1 MAAIPQSR
9 EFFIALESLRGL
21 AALGVVLLHVAF
33 AWTFPLYDL
42 GLIRNSYLL
51 VDLFFVLSGFVIC
64 HSYGN
69 RIETG
74 RDAARFMWVRLGRLY
89 PLHLTFLFVFL
100 GFEIVKYFGETYYGL
115 IAHTTAFTSN
125 NAFAFLSNV
134 LLIQGL
140 GVQEKETFNL
150 PSWSISTEL
159 YTYVLFAAVL
169 LLFKSR
175 TTICLISG
183 FLIGASMLLDSGTLD
198 HNFFRCIE
206 GFFLGVITY
215 HSYAAFLTRRAL
227 SGDHSWG
234 RDLPGILTFT
244 GLLMFLSTKHGNSL
258 DAFVLPLAAGLILS
272 IAMIPKG
279 RLSTFLE
286 AAPLAWLGRISYS
299 VYMVHMA
306 VIWLFCQVMR
316 LGLHTPRIIDLNGD
330 PLLTPHPLI
339 GLLFLI
345 AAVACILLLS
355 HLTYAYIEE
364 PCRRASKRIAEQW
377 FPPCRAT
384 FADTLI
390 PPMCVDYSAPEHV
403 HLKQRRL

>member
-1 MAAIPQSR
+1 MAAPPQSR
-9 EFFIALESLRGL
+9 EFFTALESLRGL

-33 AWTFPLYDL
+33 AWTFPLHDL

-74 RDAARFMWVRLGRLY
+74 RDAARFVWTRLGRLY
-89 PLHLTFLFVFL
+89 PLHLTFLLVFL
-100 GFEIVKYFGETYYGL
+100 GFEIAKYFGETYYGL
-115 IAHTTAFTSN
+115 IAHTKAFTSN

-159 YTYVLFAAVL
+159 YTYVLFAAAL

-175 TTICLISG
+175 TAICLISG
-183 FLIGASMLLDSGTLD
+183 FLIGASMLLDSGKLD
-198 HNFFRCIE
+198 HNFFRCVE

-215 HSYAAFLTRRAL
+215 HAYMACLARRVL
-227 SGDHSWG
+227 SGEHSW
-234 RDLPGILTFT
+234 RTDLPGMLIFT
-244 GLLMFLSTKHGNSL
+244 GLLMFLATKDGNSL
-258 DAFVLPLAAGLILS
+258 DAFALLLAALLILS
-272 IAMIPKG
+272 VAMTPTGK
-279 RLSTFLE
+279 LSTFLE

-306 VIWLFCQVMR
+306 VIWLFCQVLR
-316 LGLHTPRIIDLNGD
+316 LGLHTPRVFDLNGD

-339 GLLFLI
+339 GFLFLI
-345 AAVACILLLS
+345 AAVACILVLS
-355 HLTYAYIEE
+355 HLTYTHIEE
-364 PCRRASKRIAEQW
+364 PCRRASKKIAEEW
-377 FPPCRAT
+377 FPPSTAT
-384 FADTLI
+384 SADRVI
-390 PPMCVDYSAPEHV
+390 PPMCVNYSAPEHV
-403 HLKQRRL
+403 NLKQRRV

>member
-1 MAAIPQSR
+1 MATPPRSR

-33 AWTFPLYDL
+33 AWTFPLHDL

-74 RDAARFMWVRLGRLY
+74 RDAAKFVWVRLGRLY

-100 GFEIVKYFGETYYGL
+100 GFEIAKYFGETYYGL
-115 IAHTTAFTSN
+115 TAHTKAFTSN

-140 GVQEKETFNL
+140 GIQEKETFNL

-159 YTYVLFAAVL
+159 YAYVLFAATL

-175 TTICLISG
+175 ATVCLISG
-183 FLIGASMLLDSGTLD
+183 FLIGASMLLDSGKLD
-198 HNFFRCIE
+198 HNFFRCVE

-215 HSYAAFLTRRAL
+215 HSYVALLARRVF
-227 SGDHSWG
+227 SGEHSWR
-234 RDLPGILTFT
+234 RDLPGMLTVT
-244 GLLMFLSTKHGNSL
+244 GLLMFLSTKDGNSL
-258 DAFVLPLAAGLILS
+258 DAFVLLLAAMLILS
-272 IAMIPKG
+272 VAITPKG
-279 RLSTFLE
+279 RLTTFLE
-286 AAPLAWLGRISYS
+286 VGPLAWLGRISYS

-306 VIWLFCQVMR
+306 VIWLFCQVLR
-316 LGLHTPRIIDLNGD
+316 LGLHTPRVFDLNGD
-330 PLLTPHPLI
+330 PLLTPHPLT

-345 AAVACILLLS
+345 AAVACILFLS
-355 HLTYAYIEE
+355 HLTYTHIEE
-364 PCRRASKRIAEQW
+364 PCRRASKRIAEKW
-377 FPPCRAT
+377 FPPSTTT
-384 FADTLI
+384 FADTVL
-390 PPMCVDYSAPEHV
+390 PSMRVDYSAPEHV
-403 HLKQRRL
+403 SLHQRHF